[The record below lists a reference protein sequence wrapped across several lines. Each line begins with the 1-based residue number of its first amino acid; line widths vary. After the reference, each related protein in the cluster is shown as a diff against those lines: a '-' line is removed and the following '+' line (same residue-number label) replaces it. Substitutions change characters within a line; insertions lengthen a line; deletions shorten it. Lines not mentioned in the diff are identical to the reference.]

1 MILCSDQCLG
11 MSFLTLLYIMK
22 HTLKRVKM
30 GERAWVIL
38 SGGKFI
44 GRNETKLRLEV
55 KVGI

>member
-1 MILCSDQCLG
+1 MFGNDC
-11 MSFLTLLYIMK
+11 FLTLLYIMK
-22 HTLKRVKM
+22 HTVKRVKM